1 MLDLAI
7 APRFDISVADID
19 DNLFS
24 KDFRLTSE
32 LCSSWNFFFFFFII
46 LSESFVN
53 FHIDGILILYRIVL
67 VAIKLQLDMPSKWFI

>member
-1 MLDLAI
+1 MGRFSKKLICTLDLAI

-32 LCSSWNFFFFFFII
+32 LCSS
-46 LSESFVN
+46 
-53 FHIDGILILYRIVL
+53 
-67 VAIKLQLDMPSKWFI
+67 